1 MRSKILKAYKYRL
14 YPNKDQTE
22 LLNKH
27 IGCCRFIWNWA
38 LDKKTKTYQKT
49 GKSIS
54 RFDLQSLLPFMK
66 KEEAFLWLKEVNSL
80 SLQATLEILEKAF
93 TGFFRDKKGY
103 PKFKSKRNETQSF
116 SIPQNTKVDF
126 QKNLVSI
133 PKIKNI
139 KIKLHRSFD
148 GKIKTC
154 TISRNAIGQFF
165 ISILVENNQ
174 ELPIRAPLDENQAIG
189 IDLGIKHF
197 ISCSDGS
204 CFDNPKIL
212 KSKLLKL
219 QFLQRNLSR
228 KEKGSKNRE
237 KARKSVAKL
246 HLYISN
252 FRKNFLHQLTSKLV
266 KSKYTSFCVENL
278 DIKEMLKNNFLSREI
293 SDASWSTFLSFLSY
307 KCGWLGKNIVQIGRF
322 EASSQICSYCGN
334 RNQKVKDLS
343 VRDWQCA
350 SCQILHDRDINAAKN
365 ILRFA
370 FVKHQ
375 TGLER
380 PDEPVDGENPR
391 SFCKTAK
398 QSRLLQL
405 KQEALA
411 L

>member
-1 MRSKILKAYKYRL
+1 MLKAYKYRL
-14 YPNKDQTE
+14 YPNKEQTE

-38 LDKKTKTYQKT
+38 LDKKTKTYQES

-66 KEEAFLWLKEVNSL
+66 KDKAFLWLKEVNSL
-80 SLQATLEILEKAF
+80 SLQATLEILEKSF

-103 PKFKSKRNETQSF
+103 PKFKSKRNESQSF

-126 QKNLVSI
+126 EKRIVSI

-139 KIKLHRSFD
+139 KAKLHRSFV

-154 TISRNAIGQFF
+154 TVSRNSLGQFF
-165 ISILVENNQ
+165 ISILVENEQ
-174 ELPIRAPLDENQAIG
+174 AIPAKAPLDENQAIG

-204 CFDNPKIL
+204 LFDNPKIL
-212 KSKLLKL
+212 KSKLLRL
-219 QFLQRNLSR
+219 EFVQRNLSK

-237 KARKSVAKL
+237 KAKKSVAKL

-252 FRKNFLHQLTSKLV
+252 FRKNFLHQLTSRLV
-266 KSKYTSFCVENL
+266 KSKYTSFCVEDL
-278 DIKEMLKNNFLSREI
+278 DIKEMLKNKFLSREI

-307 KCGWLGKNIVQIGRF
+307 KCEWFGKNIVQIGRF
-322 EASSQICSYCGN
+322 EASSQICSCCGN
-334 RNQKVKDLS
+334 RNLKVKDLS
-343 VRDWQCA
+343 VRNWQCD
-350 SCQILHDRDINAAKN
+350 SCGSVHDRDINAAKN

-375 TGLER
+375 TRSER
-380 PDEPVDGENPR
+380 PDEPVDGEKSR
-391 SFCKTAK
+391 SLCKSAK
-398 QSRLLQL
+398 QSRLLRL